1 MLKANFYNNFNII
14 ADALKTID
22 DENPNLL
29 MDEIRAL
36 NEMFFYVNNLE
47 IENRELKLQRS
58 KLQERLNKFLKEQ
71 I

>member
-1 MLKANFYNNFNII
+1 MLKVNFYNNFNII

-29 MDEIRAL
+29 IDEIRAL